1 MLKFF
6 EWLFACGSFEGH
18 TYAFSSWFNG
28 SPAALAFCAI
38 LLGGVVAVC
47 VNKKL
52 WNKFF

>member
-1 MLKFF
+1 MNFY
-6 EWLFACGSFEGH
+6 EWPFARGSENH

-28 SPAALAFCAI
+28 SPARLAFCAM
-38 LLGGVVAVC
+38 LLGGIVAVC